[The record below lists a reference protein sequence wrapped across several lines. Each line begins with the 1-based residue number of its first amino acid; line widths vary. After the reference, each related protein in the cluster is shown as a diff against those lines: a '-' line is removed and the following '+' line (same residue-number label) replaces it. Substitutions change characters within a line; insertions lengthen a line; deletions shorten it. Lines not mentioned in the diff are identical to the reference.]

1 MEKKQ
6 HILQKNTVLENKYSV
21 LLFIKKGKNAET
33 YRVKGS
39 DGKLYLL
46 KLFNPAKLHHSSFDE
61 NGNLLEIVFL
71 NP

>member
-46 KLFNPAKLHHSSFDE
+46 KLFKPCKVAPFV
-61 NGNLLEIVFL
+61 I
-71 NP
+71 